1 MSSPELVMIEAACF
15 QLRSALAEIAD
26 EAYATPLRIALNVLV
41 ANVAAAKDSVNAST
55 VSDIEFALNDV
66 LASADELPA
75 SDAERI
81 ATPLQMLR
89 ADLASLQKLTALPDD
104 LVKAIHE
111 LQAKLRM
118 RRDAIEMQNMRE
130 DIGDLTL
137 PHPPDALKPEAVPIR
152 TRLRESG
159 FAHTPTLD
167 VLIEHPAE
175 FLFHSINELLD
186 ELDVIIG
193 A

>member
-15 QLRSALAEIAD
+15 QLRSALGDIVD
-26 EAYATPLRIALNVLV
+26 DAYATPLRIALNVLV

-66 LASADELPA
+66 LAAADELPA
-75 SDAERI
+75 NDAERI

-118 RRDAIEMQNMRE
+118 RREAIEMQTLRE

-137 PHPPDALKPEAVPIR
+137 PHPPDALKPEAAPIR
-152 TRLRESG
+152 SRLQESG
-159 FAHTPTLD
+159 FSTPTLD
-167 VLIEHPAE
+167 VLIDRPSE

-193 A
+193 G

>member
-15 QLRSALAEIAD
+15 QLRSALAQIAD
-26 EAYATPLRIALNVLV
+26 DAYATPLRIALNVLA
-41 ANVAAAKDSVNAST
+41 ANVAAAKDSINASK
-55 VSDIEFALNDV
+55 VSDIEFALNDLV
-66 LASADELPA
+66 AAADELPA
-75 SDAERI
+75 DDASRI
-81 ATPLQMLR
+81 AKPLQMIR
-89 ADLASLQKLTALPDD
+89 TDVASLHRLTALPED

-118 RRDAIEMQNMRE
+118 RREAIERQTLRE

-137 PHPPDALKPEAVPIR
+137 PHPPDALRPEAKPMR
-152 TRLRESG
+152 ERLHAAG
-159 FAHTPTLD
+159 FETPALD
-167 VLIEHPAE
+167 VLIERPAE

-186 ELDVIIG
+186 ELDVIVG